1 MQYKSTYF
9 KFSFNK
15 DFSTSGYAYKL
26 RYDAEFQAQRLLSI
40 NIKCEQTNSYLRK
53 IGVLAEDQTII
64 DLSISKIDEILER
77 YGLREKIT
85 EARPILQSIVINKDR
100 LLIDKVVELNLSHV
114 DIEAINSLLSSLNLL
129 QPNTSVLDLDIP
141 RLNELDEIL
150 SKPPY
155 FYGHNTIDC
164 NRLSELSQLKGM
176 IQDAENSRFS
186 IEDHQNLNNHL
197 TEIAADGWKLHSMQP
212 ITRTITNNQNPHID
226 CHSIQEGFVIL
237 WEKN

>member
-9 KFSFNK
+9 KFSVNK
-15 DFSTSGYAYKL
+15 DFATSGNAYKL

-40 NIKCEQTNSYLRK
+40 NTKCEPTNSYLRK

-64 DLSISKIDEILER
+64 DLTISKIDEILER
-77 YGLREKIT
+77 YALREKIT
-85 EARPILQSIVINKDR
+85 DARPVLQAIAINKDR
-100 LLIDKVVELNLSHV
+100 LLIDKVVELNV
-114 DIEAINSLLSSLNLL
+114 KQVVIEDVNSLLTSLNLL
-129 QPNTSVLDLDIP
+129 EPNVSVLDIDIP
-141 RLNELDEIL
+141 RLKELDEIL
-150 SKPPY
+150 NKPPY
-155 FYGHNTIDC
+155 FYGHNTLDI
-164 NRLSELSQLKGM
+164 NRLSELSLLKGM

-212 ITRTITNNQNPHID
+212 ITKTITYNQNPHID